1 MILDFINNVTNIN
14 YNINFAKLFGV
25 YSAVY
30 LNVLI
35 NCYFSMKDENDYI
48 KLSRD
53 DIYNLS
59 AIEEDKQLEVEQNL
73 VEYNLIEVSKLR
85 NSSSKNY
92 YKLNLEL
99 LNKLFISDSKEIQKE
114 LDKSSK
120 IFKQATKPPAKV
132 SKRAAIILNLK
143 NNVKTDD
150 SISKEALQD
159 WVDAIYQKSGYLSK
173 QAVEYMEDQLLLY
186 SNKKITVFRELC
198 KLAARVVY
206 KDPKWV
212 ITKYEEEKNT
222 NSTLHLNNINQED
235 IDSNLE
241 GLKNYKG
248 ETF

>member
-1 MILDFINNVTNIN
+1 MVLDFINNVTNIN

-73 VEYNLIEVSKLR
+73 IEYNLIEISKLR

-99 LNKLFISDSKEIQKE
+99 LNKLFISDSKQIQKE

-120 IFKQATKPPAKV
+120 IFKQATKP
-132 SKRAAIILNLK
+132 L
-143 NNVKTDD
+143 
-150 SISKEALQD
+150 
-159 WVDAIYQKSGYLSK
+159 
-173 QAVEYMEDQLLLY
+173 
-186 SNKKITVFRELC
+186 F
-198 KLAARVVY
+198 
-206 KDPKWV
+206 
-212 ITKYEEEKNT
+212 
-222 NSTLHLNNINQED
+222 
-235 IDSNLE
+235 
-241 GLKNYKG
+241 
-248 ETF
+248 